1 MKNYNFI
8 QRYRYDD
15 DWNGELIDIPNNAI
29 FYNVSNIN
37 ETQQEWYI
45 IIPDKHKY
53 INPENDEDIDN
64 LFQGEGCCQVITYE
78 LLDYLIIN
86 LSNII
91 PIGKWDSVTEDFII
105 KLFEDKFYINEYK
118 RSEYKI
124 NYDNIGEDVFI
135 KVKDEVLLSASK
147 ITNLLSEGRVEVKM
161 VNLKNRYTEKDAKG
175 VDITNYRL
183 CDIILNLSEYI
194 RLETTT
200 DSKLYNES
208 LDEVIKIYK

>member
-15 DWNGELIDIPNNAI
+15 DWNSKLIDIPNNAI

-53 INPENDEDIDN
+53 INPENNEDVDN

-105 KLFEDKFYINEYK
+105 ELFEDKFYINEYK

-124 NYDNIGEDVFI
+124 NYDNIGEDVFT

-161 VNLKNRYTEKDAKG
+161 VSLKNRYTEKDEKR

>member
-53 INPENDEDIDN
+53 INPENNEDVDN

-105 KLFEDKFYINEYK
+105 ELFEDKFYINEYK

-124 NYDNIGEDVFI
+124 NYDNIGEGVFT

-161 VNLKNRYTEKDAKG
+161 VSLKNRYTEKDVKG
-175 VDITNYRL
+175 LDITNYRL

>member
-15 DWNGELIDIPNNAI
+15 DWNGELIGIPNNAI

-53 INPENDEDIDN
+53 INSEINEDIEN

-105 KLFEDKFYINEYK
+105 ELFEDKFYINEYK

-124 NYDNIGEDVFI
+124 NYDNIGEDAFI

-161 VNLKNRYTEKDAKG
+161 VNLKNRYTEKDEKR

-183 CDIILNLSEYI
+183 CDINLNLSEHI
-194 RLETTT
+194 RFETTT

>member
-53 INPENDEDIDN
+53 INHEINEDIEN

-105 KLFEDKFYINEYK
+105 ELFEDKFYINEYK

-124 NYDNIGEDVFI
+124 NYDTIGEDVFT

-147 ITNLLSEGRVEVKM
+147 ITNLLPEGRVEVKM
-161 VNLKNRYTEKDAKG
+161 VSLKNRYTEKDEKR

-183 CDIILNLSEYI
+183 CDINLNLSEYI
-194 RLETTT
+194 KFETTT

>member
-15 DWNGELIDIPNNAI
+15 DWNGELIGIPNNAI

-37 ETQQEWYI
+37 EIQQEWYI

-53 INPENDEDIDN
+53 INPEINEDIEN
-64 LFQGEGCCQVITYE
+64 LFQGGGCCQVITYE

-105 KLFEDKFYINEYK
+105 ELFEDKFYINEYK

-124 NYDNIGEDVFI
+124 NYDNIGEDAFI

-161 VNLKNRYTEKDAKG
+161 VNLKNRYTEKDEKR

-183 CDIILNLSEYI
+183 CDINLNLSEHI
-194 RLETTT
+194 RFETTC